1 VVEAAA
7 SYAAAMVDGPNERR
21 SRNSLPKRCI
31 FTQQSASVD
40 GDCGDRRRFR
50 PLLSRDEEL
59 SPTATAQG
67 QNDMTQFRPK
77 YITFDCYGTLTNF
90 QMAEAAQTLYGDR
103 LDAQQMAQFIKNFAA
118 YRLDEILG
126 DWKPYNEVVHNALER
141 TCRKNGVTFKDED
154 GRFVYEQVPSW
165 GPHADVPAGLAKVA
179 KEIPLVIL
187 SNAMNEQIMYN
198 VEKLGVP
205 FHAVYTAQQANAY
218 KPRFKAFEYMFDMLG
233 CNPEDILHVSS
244 SFRYDL
250 MSAHDLGIKNKV
262 WVNRGH
268 EPANPYYGYTE
279 IKDISGLAG
288 VVGL

>member
-1 VVEAAA
+1 MA
-7 SYAAAMVDGPNERR
+7 
-21 SRNSLPKRCI
+21 
-31 FTQQSASVD
+31 
-40 GDCGDRRRFR
+40 
-50 PLLSRDEEL
+50 
-59 SPTATAQG
+59 
-67 QNDMTQFRPK
+67 QFRPK

-90 QMAEAAQTLYGDR
+90 QMAEAARELYGEQLDDR
-103 LDAQQMAQFIKNFAA
+103 RMQQFISTFAA

-126 DWKPYNEVVHNALER
+126 DWKPYNKVIHNAVER
-141 TCRKNGVTFKDED
+141 SCKKNNIAFKPED
-154 GRFVYEQVPSW
+154 ARTIYEKVPSW
-165 GPHADVPAGLAKVA
+165 GPHPDVPEGLAKVA

-187 SNAMNEQIMYN
+187 SNAMNEQIHHN

-205 FHAVYTAQQANAY
+205 FHAVFTAQQAQAY
-218 KPRFKAFEYMFDMLG
+218 KPRFRAFEYMLDEL
-233 CNPEDILHVSS
+233 NAKPEEILHVSS